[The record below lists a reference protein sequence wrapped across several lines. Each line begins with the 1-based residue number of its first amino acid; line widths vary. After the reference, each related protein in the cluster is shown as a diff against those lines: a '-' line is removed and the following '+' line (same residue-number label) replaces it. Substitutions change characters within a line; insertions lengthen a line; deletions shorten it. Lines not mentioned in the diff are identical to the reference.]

1 MVQLR
6 FRILLLLLLLLST
19 FSNQIVRNDCPS
31 DTSLGQGIA
40 FASASASAFASAFA
54 FASALESDS
63 ESGPLTDCNIIS
75 HTYVGLAWAHRLSRS
90 DSGVLF
96 AVSSSCRSS
105 FPLGYDFDCD
115 SERFAQNVPNCNAI
129 CLLSC

>member
-1 MVQLR
+1 MLLLLLLLVLLR
-6 FRILLLLLLLLST
+6 VLLLLLLLLLST

-40 FASASASAFASAFA
+40 FASAFASAFA

-75 HTYVGLAWAHRLSRS
+75 HTYVGLAWANRLSS
-90 DSGVLF
+90 LWTL
-96 AVSSSCRSS
+96 VS
-105 FPLGYDFDCD
+105 F
-115 SERFAQNVPNCNAI
+115 
-129 CLLSC
+129 LLCPVRVQFVSQFISIGLRL